1 MQGLWR
7 NAAIAVALV
16 LAVAFGANRISQS
29 DRIERPAPQAE
40 TAAEQAIVWSH
51 GRGGAARN
59 AEEHWEKHGG
69 EFPEFHSAREYEDGA
84 LRFITNPPAG
94 TLTKTNDRGDTLYYE
109 PATNTF
115 AVKDRR
121 GEPRT
126 FFRPDDGRVY
136 WNRQ

>member
-1 MQGLWR
+1 MQGIWR

-29 DRIERPAPQAE
+29 DRIERQADMVAAPV
-40 TAAEQAIVWSH
+40 VWSH
-51 GRGGAARN
+51 GRDGAARN
-59 AEEHWEKHGG
+59 AEEHWEKHGA
-69 EFPEFHSAREYEDGA
+69 EFPEFHSAREYEEGA
-84 LRFITNPPAG
+84 LSFVTSPPPG
-94 TLTKTNDRGDTLYYE
+94 TLTKTNGRGDTLYYN

-126 FFRPDDGRVY
+126 FFRPDDGPAY
-136 WNRQ
+136 WDRQ